1 MAKATTKSG
10 SGAEGEDKAE
20 GTHAPTAKGYPR
32 RQPAKAKGAEQAA
45 KKAPAKVKPGAHAD
59 DPENKGV
66 DGAHKGVTAS
76 PELAEIIGEDS
87 MKRTEVVSR
96 VWDYVRKHNLQNPE
110 DKREIIADEKL
121 KKVFG
126 RDRATMFEMNKLVF
140 AHLK

>member
-1 MAKATTKSG
+1 MAKATTKKAAG
-10 SGAEGEDKAE
+10 DKAE
-20 GTHAPTAKGYPR
+20 DKPAPKKATA
-32 RQPAKAKGAEQAA
+32 AKAAPAEKSAPA
-45 KKAPAKVKPGAHAD
+45 KKAAPAKKTAAKATAD
-59 DPENKGV
+59 SPANKGV

-76 PELAEIIGEDS
+76 PELAQIIGEDS

-110 DKREIIADEKL
+110 DKREIVADEKM

>member
-1 MAKATTKSG
+1 MAKATTKKA
-10 SGAEGEDKAE
+10 AEETEDKKPAARP
-20 GTHAPTAKGYPR
+20 APA
-32 RQPAKAKGAEQAA
+32 AKAAPKAEKATTAAA
-45 KKAPAKVKPGAHAD
+45 KPAARGKKATTAASPA
-59 DPENKGV
+59 NKGV

-76 PELAEIIGEDS
+76 PDLAKIIGDDS

-96 VWDYVRKHNLQNPE
+96 VWDYVRKHNLQNPA
-110 DKREIIADEKL
+110 DKREIIADENL